1 MKQTETRATTATT
14 GHIGMGHTPAT
25 MACIWY
31 IVINPD
37 NTPINDLNYEEMDRN
52 KPILYLKKKIKEEGE
67 YKKDLFN
74 VTLSDMDVWRFR
86 LTIDDLDKHEI
97 KDLVRDLKFSSDKDC
112 DGQELPMWKRVVD
125 LDLLE
130 GEILVVRVKQKGA

>member
-1 MKQTETRATTATT
+1 MENTATT
-14 GHIGMGHTPAT
+14 GHTGHTPAT

-37 NTPINDLNYEEMDRN
+37 NTPIKDLNYEEMDRN
-52 KPILYLKKKIKEEGE
+52 KPILYLKKKIKEGG
-67 YKKDLFN
+67 DLSN
-74 VTLSDMDVWRFR
+74 VILSDMDVWRFR
-86 LTIDDLDKHEI
+86 LTTDDLDKHEI
-97 KDLVRDLKFSSDKDC
+97 KDLLRDLKFSSDKDC

>member
-1 MKQTETRATTATT
+1 
-14 GHIGMGHTPAT
+14 

-37 NTPINDLNYEEMDRN
+37 NTPIKDLNYEEMDRN
-52 KPILYLKKKIKEEGE
+52 KPILYLKKKIKEEGG
-67 YKKDLFN
+67 DLSN
-74 VTLSDMDVWRFR
+74 VILSDMDVWRFR
-86 LTIDDLDKHEI
+86 LTTDDLDKHEI